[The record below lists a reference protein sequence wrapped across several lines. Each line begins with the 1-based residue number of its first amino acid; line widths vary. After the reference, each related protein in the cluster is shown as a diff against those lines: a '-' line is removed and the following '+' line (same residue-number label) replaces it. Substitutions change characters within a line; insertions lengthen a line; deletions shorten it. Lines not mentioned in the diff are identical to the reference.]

1 MSYRVKI
8 HLGYLFLFGFIYHLG
23 RRRAKERR
31 GPDHPAA
38 IIDCIITILVFRLLL
53 VAVITET
60 TTTTETL
67 ELEGNCLNIPVTG
80 CHWFAFEHFLSGRDL
95 FDEFARPTRQTT
107 LVGTHIVS
115 STTHPSIHLLPVSP
129 RLLSASECRL
139 LCSVEYRRATE
150 QS

>member
-60 TTTTETL
+60 TTTTKETL

-80 CHWFAFEHFLSGRDL
+80 CH
-95 FDEFARPTRQTT
+95 
-107 LVGTHIVS
+107 
-115 STTHPSIHLLPVSP
+115 
-129 RLLSASECRL
+129 
-139 LCSVEYRRATE
+139 
-150 QS
+150 